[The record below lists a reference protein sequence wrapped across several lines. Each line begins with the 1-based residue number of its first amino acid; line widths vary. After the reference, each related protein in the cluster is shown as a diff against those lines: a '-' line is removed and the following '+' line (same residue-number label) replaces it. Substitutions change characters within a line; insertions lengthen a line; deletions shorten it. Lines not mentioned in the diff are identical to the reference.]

1 MSKHVTGIDHV
12 LVAVNDLDIAAAT
25 WRRLGFTTTPRGE
38 HAEWGT
44 ANHCLMFG
52 SGYIELI
59 APVGA
64 GDAADRLR
72 QHLARNGEGMAAVA
86 FGTGD
91 ATAAAQAFRLAGI
104 AAGEPAAL
112 SRPLTEGAVLRFATV
127 ALPAEATPGAASF
140 LCQHL
145 TADLLRRDEWLH
157 HANGALGLASVTF
170 VVEDPFAAAPF
181 YERLFGAGTATPTD
195 NTIAVHTGHGLLLLC
210 RPDEL
215 TQLHPEADLDPPPR
229 PPAIVAGTIAV
240 ADTDATAAWLEQ
252 QGVPFSRDTEGTIR
266 VSPAD
271 ANGVFL
277 EFARG

>member
-12 LVAVNDLDIAAAT
+12 LVVVSDLASAAAT
-25 WRRLGFTTTPRGE
+25 WRRLGFTTTPRGS

-52 SGYIELI
+52 RTYVELI

-72 QHLARNGEGMAAVA
+72 RRLADRGEGLSAVA

-91 ATAAAQAFRLAGI
+91 AAAAGEALRRAGV

-112 SRPLTEGAVLRFATV
+112 SRPMDDGVLRFATV
-127 ALPAEATPGAASF
+127 ALPAGATPGAESF

-145 TADLLRRDEWLH
+145 TPDLLRRDEWLH
-157 HANGALGLASVTF
+157 HANGARGLASLTL
-170 VVEDPFAAAPF
+170 VVDDPFAAAPC
-181 YERLFGAGTATPTD
+181 YERLFGAGAATPTD
-195 NTIAVHTGHGLLLLC
+195 NTVAVHTGEGLLLLC

-215 TQLHPEADLDPPPR
+215 TQLHPEADLDPPPQ
-229 PPAIVAGTIAV
+229 PPAIIAATVAV
-240 ADTDATAAWLEQ
+240 ADTDVTARLLDENGVAAT
-252 QGVPFSRDTEGTIR
+252 RDTEGTIR

-277 EFARG
+277 EFVAAS